1 MSTTGPIVTKLICTT
16 TLAPAVIY
24 IFIMVWVKKWLI
36 IMMVLLMIIKMM
48 MVIMMMI
55 IIMHMSKEGMVWPY
69 LALSDWQRH
78 HIPSNSRAKKKTKK
92 TYPFHGHYNVLYHH
106 QFLWLKKNQY
116 AFMLYQTKF
125 SRLQSSLMSVRMNCW
140 FSFFFFKY
148 QAEIYFNAR
157 NSKLPSS

>member
-36 IMMVLLMIIKMM
+36 ITMVLLMIM
-48 MVIMMMI
+48 MMMI

-78 HIPSNSRAKKKTKK
+78 HIPSNSRAKKNKK
-92 TYPFHGHYNVLYHH
+92 TYPFHGHYNVMHH
-106 QFLWLKKNQY
+106 HHFLLVKQN
-116 AFMLYQTKF
+116 QTKY